1 DMINRLLLAGNDR
14 AEFISSRQPAVR
26 STGLRNP
33 YSWSAVDEVDCVQW
47 IKQSLKIFN
56 PQTYSPVYL
65 LPVPEGWSTE
75 QFSLPP
81 DFAKQLPLK
90 GVEGLRFSPGWGDV
104 KSDEHWSYA
113 FLWWLDGNA
122 DIDASFIQE
131 NLKIL
136 YTGLVARNIIP
147 RKIPKEKLF
156 PVEVKIRS
164 IKTMPGDL
172 KTFEGTVHMLD
183 YMPQTPMTMNIRI
196 HNKDCAD
203 KTHSSLLFEVSPKPF
218 DHSNWKK
225 LDKLNTD
232 FECTK

>member
-1 DMINRLLLAGNDR
+1 
-14 AEFISSRQPAVR
+14 
-26 STGLRNP
+26 
-33 YSWSAVDEVDCVQW
+33 VDEVDCVQW

-90 GVEGLRFSPGWGDV
+90 GVEDLRFSQGWGDV

-113 FLWWLDGNA
+113 FLWWLEGRP

-131 NLKIL
+131 NLKTL

-183 YMPQTPMTMNIRI
+183 YMPQTPMTMNVRI
-196 HNKDCAD
+196 HNKDCTD

-218 DHSNWKK
+218 DHSNWQK

-232 FECTK
+232 FECKNNKF